1 MADLDYSTFQNSSKE
16 YLLESSHQPFS
27 PKMLKAWSQQ
37 NCWSKHML
45 PSQITKKREKRQMFT
60 GFSVS
65 FFCGSFFLGALRSA
79 RLCSV
84 VVSAAVMS
92 FCRSC
97 VLFSLSFFLVSILR
111 SSWMRYSSSA
121 TCRPEHRK
129 AIRVAEEAWQNK
141 GAIYW

>member
-1 MADLDYSTFQNSSKE
+1 
-16 YLLESSHQPFS
+16 
-27 PKMLKAWSQQ
+27 
-37 NCWSKHML
+37 
-45 PSQITKKREKRQMFT
+45 MFT

-92 FCRSC
+92 FCRSW

-121 TCRPEHRK
+121 TCRPEHVRAVREQRRPGK
-129 AIRVAEEAWQNK
+129 ARGPSTDSSSALGQPGNDFMLLPNFLDL
-141 GAIYW
+141 